1 MIEIIPTLL
10 TPAMLA
16 MAPLNTEAPT
26 IMYDWNTQTAS
37 AFDAEGEVMQFQQRQ
52 TWRNTM
58 SMDRLRSAMNTDD
71 LESD

>member
-16 MAPLNTEAPT
+16 LAPLNTEVPT
-26 IMYDWNTQTAS
+26 IKYDWNTQTAS

-52 TWRNTM
+52 TWRNST
-58 SMDRLRSAMNTDD
+58 SMARGSAQYIADD